1 MKLVLGVDGGN
12 TKTDYMLFSTDGKLI
27 KHTRHGSISHEALP
41 NAFDDTRA
49 VMKTHIDELL
59 DGFAKPEDVAAAFG
73 LAGLDMPFQG
83 KILNGIIADTGF
95 TYFAAANDGVL
106 GIKAAAPNGYGICSI
121 NGTGTVAVGIDPKT
135 NFQQV
140 SGVSPFSGDEG
151 GGGILALNTARRV
164 YDELF
169 RFGKKTAMTPKLLK
183 LLGVTD
189 KHRYQEVF
197 LQLFGKEIKDR
208 QVSDILLECA
218 LEGDAVAVETLE
230 YTGREM
236 AKSAAGCA
244 AELDFSGVVIDVVLA
259 GSMWVKPKTPLMK
272 DAFKREFNRL
282 IDGETNFITLDMPP
296 ACGAV
301 LWALELANGEFPRGE
316 LKTRVMEQIH
326 EIKM

>member
-27 KHTRHGSISHEALP
+27 KHIRHGSISHEALP
-41 NAFDDTRA
+41 NAFEDTRT
-49 VMKTHIDELL
+49 VLKTHIDELL
-59 DGFAKPEDVAAAFG
+59 DGLAKPQDVAAAFG

-95 TYFAAANDGVL
+95 THFAAANDGVL
-106 GIKAAAPNGYGICSI
+106 GIKAATPNGYGICSI
-121 NGTGTVAVGIDPKT
+121 NGTGTVAVGIDPKD
-135 NFQQV
+135 NFRQV
-140 SGVSPFSGDEG
+140 SGVRPFSGEG
-151 GGGILALNTARRV
+151 GGYILAVNTARRV

-169 RFGKKTAMTPKLLK
+169 RFGKKTAMTERLLN

-189 KHRYQEVF
+189 KHQYQEVF

-208 QVSDILLECA
+208 QVSDILLDCA
-218 LEGDAVAVETLE
+218 LESDTVAVETLE
-230 YTGREM
+230 YAGREM

-244 AELDFSGVVIDVVLA
+244 LELNFSGVVIDVVLA

-272 DAFKREFNRL
+272 DAFKREFSRL
-282 IDGETNFITLDMPP
+282 IDDRANFITLDMPP
-296 ACGAV
+296 ACGSV

-316 LKTRVMEQIH
+316 LKMRVMEQIR